1 MTAPSRTV
9 VVAGAGGWIGRTL
22 RDIAS
27 RSPAFADWSILA
39 LSRHRRVSELLAE
52 VADSGSAITIVNLAG
67 RRQGTRLDLQA
78 SNADYAAQLASE
90 ASSLGV
96 PFLQIGS
103 AAEYGPSSG
112 SPLSEQAACRPVS
125 EYGRSK
131 LEGTQAVFSHLDPR
145 SVTVARPFN
154 VLGCSPPEQSIQAD
168 IQWRLKEAA
177 AKGHPPRLEQPD
189 VVRDFLPVQEVA
201 YRLLSLVPHVG
212 TEPIVNICSGIGRSW
227 RALVDTAAQEYSFPS
242 CDDPSGESHDAIV
255 GDPSLYVSLVGER
268 PQPDLRELA
277 RLAFC

>member
-22 RDIAS
+22 RDIAL
-27 RSPAFADWSILA
+27 RSPEFEDWSILA
-39 LSRHRRVSELLAE
+39 LSRHRRVSELLA
-52 VADSGSAITIVNLAG
+52 ALTDSNAAITIVNLAG
-67 RRQGTRLDLQA
+67 RRQGTWLDLQA
-78 SNADYAAQLASE
+78 SNVDYVSQLASE

-112 SPLSEQAACRPVS
+112 NPLSEQATCRPVS

-131 LEGTQAVFSHLDPR
+131 LEGTQAVLSHLDPG

-168 IQWRLKEAA
+168 IQRRLKDAVA
-177 AKGHPPRLEQPD
+177 TGHPPLLEQPD

-227 RALVDTAAQEYSFPS
+227 RALVDGAAQEYSFPS
-242 CDDPSGESHDAIV
+242 CDAPIGESHDVIV

-268 PQPDLRELA
+268 PQPDLSELA